1 MTCKTKYTNFYLAIT
16 IEPIEGKYYAYVE
29 RISDG
34 DDLVWVINRINHVL
48 HVNIMPTKKKA
59 NEVVDCWNNS
69 YRRNGTY
76 LLDDEE
82 YRKNPTKYY

>member
-1 MTCKTKYTNFYLAIT
+1 MSNHNYKYYYLAIT

-29 RISDG
+29 RVSDG
-34 DDLVWVINRINHVL
+34 DNLAWVINRINHIL
-48 HVNIMPTKKKA
+48 HANIMPTKKKA
-59 NEVVDCWNNS
+59 HETVDFWNES
-69 YRRNGTY
+69 YRKNGTF